1 MSVVAEDFIRQVK
14 SFLENYEPQLE
25 NKNWLKRRMR
35 FLLETFTQEHSD
47 AAALDTIWI
56 WRLICTEV
64 LLRACRDIVAFR
76 SQALNPG
83 VPLDPATVENNVKIL
98 ANLQI
103 TWCDVFKP
111 LGVEAWEQLEMTAPN
126 SSLER
131 YLKRQL
137 LRREVEL
144 VRFAERGGLQTSS
157 VRAAEWFAGMPQ
169 LVQHFV
175 NFDEDVWLCSVEFV
189 NIDQVV

>member
-111 LGVEAWEQLEMTAPN
+111 LGVEAWEQLEMTEPN
-126 SSLER
+126 SSLES
-131 YLKRQL
+131 YLKRQIL
-137 LRREVEL
+137 EQGEEL
-144 VRFAERGGLQTSS
+144 VQFCSEVPAER
-157 VRAAEWFAGMPQ
+157 AEEWFVGMPP
-169 LVQHFV
+169 LVQKLVKNSHG
-175 NFDEDVWLCSVEFV
+175 SAVEPPLKKHK
-189 NIDQVV
+189 